1 MQRVTVSSS
10 SRILL
15 NHVKQL
21 YSTSNV
27 VSRHPHISN
36 IFQSP
41 SDLEK
46 TKHLKTS
53 GTFKN
58 KSHENHH
65 HDDQNWSCDTSGSR
79 LASLLAAGASSVLC
93 LQLSGQSNDA
103 ICEPGTGLP
112 TMQGGHQQQPASSL
126 SDEEEPVSFYDLF
139 SILDGEWFFL
149 AAAIAVTLT
158 FTLLNLYLPSAFSG
172 VMTACREKL
181 PLKAPIYTFMLL
193 QGAIIL
199 LDGTRH
205 FLMATL
211 AERIRQK
218 LRIKLYAAMLQ
229 QEIGFFDA
237 NSKGQLMS
245 MMGEDV
251 VRMQQ
256 AVTDQITNTLTSL
269 TTIVYG
275 AYKVLS
281 ISPYAT
287 LLVVAAVPVLSIAS
301 VAAQG
306 ASRKK
311 AIRAHEAARET
322 AAIASEVL
330 NNARTVQSFCAEG
343 KESERYEERMMQQYV
358 MENEYRIFTGGAHL
372 FFNAVNLM
380 LSAGGMYYGG
390 SLVAQGRITLENM
403 MQFMQYSW
411 KIGNALGSL
420 MQILNEQQRALA
432 SASKVFGT
440 LRRQPLIERGR
451 GSQPNSIH
459 GTLELQN
466 VFFSYPTRPDVTVIR
481 GLNLTLNPGTIT
493 ALVGG
498 SGNGKST
505 IAVLLQRFYD
515 PDSGHIKLDGR
526 DLRQLDLEWL
536 RSKLATVSQ
545 EPMLFHGSVADNIRY
560 GKPHATDEEVIR
572 AAREANAE
580 EFINKLPQ
588 GYETMVS
595 QVGLSAGQRQRLS
608 IARAILKDP
617 KILILDEATSQLDAR
632 SEGAVQEALDRLM
645 KGRTV
650 LVIAHRLSTIKDAT
664 CICVL
669 EDGEI
674 VEKGTHQELMKLQ
687 GMYSV
692 MAKHQMAGAKSM
704 GA

>member
-1 MQRVTVSSS
+1 MPFSRPWLAASAYKPNSAPSRSIFSQVGKLYSSS
-10 SRILL
+10 SFVSGVRLL
-15 NHVKQL
+15 FGLVRLPTLQKRVEF
-21 YSTSNV
+21 STCPVAETGNEGRREQEGQDS
-27 VSRHPHISN
+27 
-36 IFQSP
+36 
-41 SDLEK
+41 
-46 TKHLKTS
+46 
-53 GTFKN
+53 
-58 KSHENHH
+58 
-65 HDDQNWSCDTSGSR
+65 SGSR
-79 LASLLAAGASSVLC
+79 LACLLAAGASSVLC
-93 LQLSGQSNDA
+93 LHLLDQNKLARCEAATNLPPAPRREGKRLHG
-103 ICEPGTGLP
+103 IEPGG
-112 TMQGGHQQQPASSL
+112 
-126 SDEEEPVSFYDLF
+126 EEETVTLYDLF
-139 SILDGEWFFL
+139 SILNGEWWFL
-149 AAAIAVTLT
+149 GAAIAVTLA

-181 PLKAPIYTFMLL
+181 PLKAPIYAFMLI

-199 LDGTRH
+199 LDGARH

-218 LRIKLYAAMLQ
+218 LRIKLYTAMLQ

-287 LLVVAAVPVLSIAS
+287 LLVIAAVPVLSIAS

-311 AIRAHEAARET
+311 AIQAHEAARET

-343 KESERYEERMMQQYV
+343 KESERYESRMSQQYA
-358 MENEYRIFTGGAHL
+358 MESEYRIFTGGAHL
-372 FFNAVNLM
+372 FFNTVNLM

-390 SLVAQGRITLENM
+390 TLVAQGRITLENM

-440 LRRQPLIERGR
+440 LRRQPLIERGT
-451 GSQPNSIH
+451 GSRPDSIH

-466 VFFSYPTRPDVTVIR
+466 LVFSYPTRPDVTVIR
-481 GLNLTLNPGTIT
+481 GLNLTLQPGTIT

-515 PDSGHIKLDGR
+515 PDSGQIKVFPPPLLLSSASSLVVLYPPFFTFALMR
-526 DLRQLDLEWL
+526 FPPPLL
-536 RSKLATVSQ
+536 
-545 EPMLFHGSVADNIRY
+545 PMLCVCTED
-560 GKPHATDEEVIR
+560 
-572 AAREANAE
+572 
-580 EFINKLPQ
+580 L
-588 GYETMVS
+588 
-595 QVGLSAGQRQRLS
+595 
-608 IARAILKDP
+608 
-617 KILILDEATSQLDAR
+617 
-632 SEGAVQEALDRLM
+632 
-645 KGRTV
+645 
-650 LVIAHRLSTIKDAT
+650 LV
-664 CICVL
+664 
-669 EDGEI
+669 
-674 VEKGTHQELMKLQ
+674 
-687 GMYSV
+687 
-692 MAKHQMAGAKSM
+692 
-704 GA
+704 